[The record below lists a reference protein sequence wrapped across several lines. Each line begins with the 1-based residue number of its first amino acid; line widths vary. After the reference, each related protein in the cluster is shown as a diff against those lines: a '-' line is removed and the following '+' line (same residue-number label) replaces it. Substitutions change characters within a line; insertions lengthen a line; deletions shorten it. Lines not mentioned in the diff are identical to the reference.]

1 MKGNITKRGANSFR
15 LKIELARDPVT
26 GKRRFH
32 WETVSGQTGEP
43 LGAIRRRAR
52 ARLVELL
59 HEINKGEHVERTT
72 VTVEH
77 YVASWLDA
85 PAGLSP
91 KTVER
96 YRQLAAQQIYPHLG
110 AVELQKLTPAH
121 IQSWHGTLLGRG
133 GLNGRPLSPRTVGHA
148 HRLLG
153 TALARAAQAQLV
165 SRVVTAIVRPPKVEE
180 QEISCL
186 TGDQIGAV
194 LTALRN
200 HCLYPIIVTALGTG
214 LRRGELL
221 ALTWGAVDLDG
232 AVLRVEKSL
241 EETRDG
247 LRLKAPKT
255 RNGRRAVSL
264 APTVVETLRQ
274 HRKAQLEQ
282 RMALGLGRLPDDAPL
297 FANFDGAPMSPDKLS
312 RDWANLVRLRKLPRV
327 PFHGLRHSHVSA
339 LIAGGLDV
347 FAVSRRIGHSDA
359 ALTLRTY
366 THWFSQKDV
375 EATAAIETAL
385 TR

>member
-1 MKGNITKRGANSFR
+1 MNRKFLDR
-15 LKIELARDPVT
+15 L
-26 GKRRFH
+26 
-32 WETVSGQTGEP
+32 
-43 LGAIRRRAR
+43 
-52 ARLVELL
+52 
-59 HEINKGEHVERTT
+59 
-72 VTVEH
+72 
-77 YVASWLDA
+77 
-85 PAGLSP
+85 
-91 KTVER
+91 
-96 YRQLAAQQIYPHLG
+96 
-110 AVELQKLTPAH
+110 
-121 IQSWHGTLLGRG
+121 
-133 GLNGRPLSPRTVGHA
+133 
-148 HRLLG
+148 
-153 TALARAAQAQLV
+153 
-165 SRVVTAIVRPPKVEE
+165 
-180 QEISCL
+180 
-186 TGDQIGAV
+186 
-194 LTALRN
+194 
-200 HCLYPIIVTALGTG
+200 
-214 LRRGELL
+214 
-221 ALTWGAVDLDG
+221 
-232 AVLRVEKSL
+232 L